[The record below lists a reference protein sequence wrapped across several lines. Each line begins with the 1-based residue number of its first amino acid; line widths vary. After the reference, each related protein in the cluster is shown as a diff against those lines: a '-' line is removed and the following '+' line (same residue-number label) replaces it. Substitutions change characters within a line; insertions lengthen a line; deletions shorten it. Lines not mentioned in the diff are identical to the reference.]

1 MHEFAEQLSE
11 YTSTKYKLLTK
22 AYFLS
27 SCGVVDI
34 SIAIVSIAIVISIA
48 IVNIAIIIIAIVNLP
63 DGERHATLQLWVCC
77 RAVVVIVVLVSS
89 LVGGGH
95 TD

>member
-1 MHEFAEQLSE
+1 MMF
-11 YTSTKYKLLTK
+11 STT
-22 AYFLS
+22 
-27 SCGVVDI
+27 
-34 SIAIVSIAIVISIA
+34 
-48 IVNIAIIIIAIVNLP
+48 IAIIIIAIVNLP
-63 DGERHATLQLWVCC
+63 DGERHAPLQLWVCC